1 MPVSTS
7 AGTGQPLSGAARLAD
22 VNGLIDPAEPEDADG
37 RFRAGGFVWLDLED
51 QGDRRLRAFSESLD
65 IDDRALGVLTA
76 ASPRPSF
83 DVAGDSIQAVVPSSN
98 WGCDTDDILGIRV
111 MFTGRFLLTTHDL
124 PCRALERVQRGWDD
138 VPDDVRSNGPSL
150 LFFILHQI
158 VGSFEP
164 DLLQLDKE
172 LDQIQRAL
180 VRASRSGTENE
191 LIAMR
196 RELSETVQALGW
208 YLGDLYRYHGARQ
221 LPGISAV
228 AGPRLALHGIQVAQL
243 QNAAKGYRDQSQDAL
258 GQVGSDVS
266 SRQGDFINI
275 LTVFSTVFLPLTFLT
290 SYFGMNFGV
299 ITQDLN
305 SIWSFVLLGIAFP
318 AATVVATLSVLRRLI
333 ARMGLQ
339 SVLPKRPANKAEPH
353 SPPGR
358 RRDDGS

>member
-7 AGTGQPLSGAARLAD
+7 AGTGRPHSRAARLAD
-22 VNGLIDPAEPEDADG
+22 VNGLIDPAEPQDAER
-37 RFRAGGFVWLDLED
+37 RFRAGSFVWLDLED
-51 QGDRRLRAFSESLD
+51 QGDRGLRAFSESLD
-65 IDDRALGVLTA
+65 IDDRALRVLTA
-76 ASPRPSF
+76 AARRPSF
-83 DVAGDSIQAVVPSSN
+83 DVAGESIQAVVPSSN
-98 WGCDTDDILGIRV
+98 WGRDTDDILSIRV
-111 MFTGRFLLTTHDL
+111 MFTRRFLLTTHPL
-124 PCRALERVQRGWDD
+124 PCSALERVHRGWDD
-138 VPDDVRSNGPSL
+138 VPDNVKANGPSL

-164 DLLQLDKE
+164 DLLHLDKE
-172 LDQIQRAL
+172 LDQIQRSL
-180 VRASRSGTENE
+180 VGVSPSGMENE

-196 RELSETVQALGW
+196 RELSGTIQALGW
-208 YLGDLYRYHGARQ
+208 YLGDLHRYQGARQ

-243 QNAAKGYRDQSQDAL
+243 QNAAMHYRDQSQDAL

-305 SIWSFVLLGIAFP
+305 TIWSFVLLGIALP

-339 SVLPKRPANKAEPH
+339 SVLPTRPAAKAET
-353 SPPGR
+353 PPLGR
-358 RRDDGS
+358 QRDLGS